1 MKIKN
6 KLEEISEICKDI
18 IKRVK
23 LMGQKG
29 FENLD
34 PVKRKY
40 DDLKDLFF
48 DSQKQVSRF
57 H

>member
-18 IKRVK
+18 IKSIK